1 MRLSVK
7 ESRMKLA
14 NATNLD
20 RKLQRRDFRVQ
31 ALAWKTLFDGASDSP
46 SSASDQVTITL
57 IFFTIIVRSR
67 HI

>member
-20 RKLQRRDFRVQ
+20 RKLQSRDFRVQ